1 MRTYSFFSRSY
12 FLQSKPL
19 FRLVAVKQT
28 GNPSSPTAPRAVDDY
43 ALLVMLVAQQRQ
55 VSRADL
61 ARLAGLSRS
70 TVSLRVDEILKTGLI
85 RESGNGP
92 STGGRRPVVLTV
104 NPEAGV
110 VLAADL
116 GATHCH
122 VAAADLAGNI
132 LALQSGGV
140 DMGAGPVAVLN
151 EILRHCAEVL
161 GSCEKTPSDVLAVGI
176 GIPGPVEFSTGT
188 VVRPPIMPGWDDF
201 VVSEYIGR
209 SFFVP
214 VVVDN
219 DVNVMALGEY
229 VERGQRDTSLLFI
242 KVGTGI
248 GCGIV
253 SHGELHRGLDGAAG
267 DIGHTRLPDH
277 DDTVCACG
285 NTGCL
290 EAVASG
296 GAIVRQMRAE
306 GRDVQVTSE
315 VVRLA
320 QSGDRDVMY
329 RVRRAGEHIGS
340 VLATLVNFYNPETI
354 IIGGSL
360 AALNDDLLAP
370 IRGVVYQRAT
380 TLATRRFRLE
390 ITALGW
396 QAGVLGAVELARRA
410 ALSPDA
416 VGRRLVPAQTET

>member
-1 MRTYSFFSRSY
+1 
-12 FLQSKPL
+12 
-19 FRLVAVKQT
+19 VA
-28 GNPSSPTAPRAVDDY
+28 RAVDDY
-43 ALLVMLVAQQRQ
+43 ALLVALVSEQRQ

-92 STGGRRPVVLTV
+92 STGGRKPVVLTI
-104 NPEAGV
+104 NPEVGV
-110 VLAADL
+110 VLGVDL

-122 VAAADLAGNI
+122 VAAADLAGDT
-132 LALQSGGV
+132 LAIHSGAV
-140 DMGAGPVAVLN
+140 DIGEGPVAVLN
-151 EILRHCAEVL
+151 EVLRHCAGVL
-161 GSCEKTPSDVLAVGI
+161 EACGRTTSDVLAVGV

-209 SFFVP
+209 LFDAP

-242 KVGTGI
+242 KIGTGI

-253 SHGELHRGLDGAAG
+253 SYGELHRGLDGAAG

-296 GAIVRQMRAE
+296 AAIARQLRAE
-306 GRDVQVTSE
+306 GRDVQLTSD

-390 ITALGW
+390 ITTLGW

-416 VGRRLVPAQTET
+416 VGRRLVPAQTEI

>member
-1 MRTYSFFSRSY
+1 MKNGNQRI
-12 FLQSKPL
+12 
-19 FRLVAVKQT
+19 VA
-28 GNPSSPTAPRAVDDY
+28 APRAADDY
-43 ALLVMLVAQQRQ
+43 ALLVALVAQERQ

-85 RESGNGP
+85 MESGNGP

-104 NPEAGV
+104 NPDVGV

-122 VAAADLAGNI
+122 IAVADLAGNP
-132 LALQSGGV
+132 LALHSDALDV
-140 DMGAGPVAVLN
+140 GAGPVAILDEVLG
-151 EILRHCAEVL
+151 HFAEVL
-161 GSCEKTPSDVLAVGI
+161 AACGRSSSDVLAVGI
-176 GIPGPVEFSTGT
+176 GVPGPVEFSTGT

-201 VVSEYIGR
+201 VVPEYLGR
-209 SFFVP
+209 SFDAP

-242 KVGTGI
+242 KIGTGI

-277 DDTVCACG
+277 DNTVCACG

-296 GAIVRQMRAE
+296 AAIARQLRAE
-306 GRDVQVTSE
+306 GRDVHLTSD

-340 VLATLVNFYNPETI
+340 VIATLVNFYNPETI
-354 IIGGSL
+354 ILGGSL

-390 ITALGW
+390 TSALGW
-396 QAGVLGAVELARRA
+396 QAGLFGAIELAQRVCSLRCSGSLA
-410 ALSPDA
+410 PPS
-416 VGRRLVPAQTET
+416 QTDL